1 MNDWVLWR
9 VLVYVGTESW
19 HFLIRTKPRRRHRN
33 SRWVREKR
41 EISRAGGSVWFGR
54 RLSWWVWG
62 RNRGC
67 SLNIHLFFSSPN
79 KILSYSRSHNFFCSP
94 RKTFKLLKSNDSIK
108 KKKVVMSKKYFLGI
122 VYYYNCKQIFYFY
135 FYILFYGIIAI
146 FLIVKTCAGVFTCP
160 SICFYIQQPCSYMC
174 NDPTPTI

>member
-108 KKKVVMSKKYFLGI
+108 KKKSCNEQKIFSGDCLLLQLLTDFLFLFLYFILWDNSYFLDCENLCWSFYMS
-122 VYYYNCKQIFYFY
+122 VYMLLYSTTMLLY
-135 FYILFYGIIAI
+135 
-146 FLIVKTCAGVFTCP
+146 V
-160 SICFYIQQPCSYMC
+160 
-174 NDPTPTI
+174 